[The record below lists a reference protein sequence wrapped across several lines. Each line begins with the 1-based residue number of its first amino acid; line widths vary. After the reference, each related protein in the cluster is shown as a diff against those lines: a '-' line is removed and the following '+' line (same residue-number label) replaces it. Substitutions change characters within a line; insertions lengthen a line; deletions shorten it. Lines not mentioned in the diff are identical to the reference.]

1 MRINCLITACLVA
14 GSIASAAA
22 VEVSEDSSAPAQA
35 ALWDAPNWEAGPALA
50 RSKSIAAQSLALE
63 LDRLLR
69 DDPAALSARLRA
81 LDEADALS
89 WPERE
94 AALLKFT
101 RSLHALRAD
110 QVPDETMGL
119 LTHWISRTLVA
130 HEESPSFATP
140 LFNIAAEAQ
149 GLQNRWR
156 REAAAR
162 TAARALAT
170 GAERFLDGW
179 PSADDA
185 VGQAGWID
193 ALRAAPASQR
203 KALLVQGLQRMS
215 NAPQLVLPTTEAAI
229 SLRDHAAMTRLVQA
243 TDSVS
248 LHFLLTALAGQL
260 TARELDSLLAELITN
275 VAVDRAALAIA
286 IFAPA
291 LIDELPFERRMLSL
305 LGDPALGSSAAL
317 VLSRRPTP
325 RLKAELEALAASA
338 PTSLLSG
345 RARLALG
352 GFVSGQPEQTP

>member
-14 GSIASAAA
+14 GSIASVAA
-22 VEVSEDSSAPAQA
+22 VEVSDDSFAPAQA
-35 ALWDAPNWEAGPALA
+35 ASWDAPNWETGPALA

-94 AALLKFT
+94 AALLQFT
-101 RSLHALRAD
+101 RSLHAQRAD
-110 QVPDETMGL
+110 QVPDDALRL
-119 LTHWISRTLVA
+119 LSTWKSRTLVA
-130 HEESPSFATP
+130 HEESPDFGTP

-156 REAAAR
+156 REAAAGI
-162 TAARALAT
+162 AARALAT
-170 GAERFLDGW
+170 GAESFLDGW

-229 SLRDHAAMTRLVQA
+229 SLRDHAAMTRLIQA
-243 TDSVS
+243 TDSVP

-260 TARELDSLLAELITN
+260 TARELDQLLAELITN
-275 VAVDRAALAIA
+275 APVDRAALAIA
-286 IFAPA
+286 IFGRA
-291 LIDELPFERRMLSL
+291 LVDDRSFERRMLSL

-317 VLSRRPTP
+317 ALSRRPGAQ
-325 RLKAELEALAASA
+325 LKAELEALAASA
-338 PTSLLSG
+338 PTSLLGG
-345 RARLALG
+345 RARLALD
-352 GFVSGQPEQTP
+352 GFVTAQSEQTP